1 MKITAKLLGNGRAA
15 CFPPNGVETIV
26 QVPIP
31 KGTNVSY
38 TACRPACMNGKIL
51 LESNI
56 NYILKF
62 YLII

>member
-38 TACRPACMNGKIL
+38 TACRPACQGWK
-51 LESNI
+51 NI
-56 NYILKF
+56 
-62 YLII
+62 IIIRK

>member
-1 MKITAKLLGNGRAA
+1 MTCMKITAKLLGNGRAA

-38 TACRPACMNGKIL
+38 TACRPACHGWK
-51 LESNI
+51 NI
-56 NYILKF
+56 IFISK
-62 YLII
+62 